1 MSGETTT
8 EHRVAPRHLAGGGD
22 PAWVTVPLHRA
33 FGWTPADDPLM
44 PRVILTSP
52 DRQTVLRLDPDPNRS
67 WWTLHHTGDR
77 DRPAWSV
84 AFDAQTPVECIA
96 ALTDAL
102 ASPLSSPA
110 RITHP
115 YDYLGQAGWV
125 RARDHDGFT
134 SPDGHCDIEHFV
146 SSSGNSRWY
155 VNTAVSGDPEGQIW
169 QAHLPGDT
177 PQHLVAAFVRALA
190 DPAPLVRDPQQLPT
204 RALARIRIQP
214 RRIPLPTVT
223 ALEQRTARLIQQHA
237 ASGTAGAARRPPI
250 PRQRRPR

>member
-1 MSGETTT
+1 MPAESTT
-8 EHRVAPRHLAGGGD
+8 EHLVAPRYLAGGGD
-22 PAWVTVPLHRA
+22 PAWITVPLHRA

-52 DRQTVLRLDPDPNRS
+52 DRQTVLRLAPDPNRS
-67 WWTLHHTGDR
+67 WWTLHHTGGQG
-77 DRPAWSV
+77 RPAWSM

-102 ASPLSSPA
+102 ASPPNRQA
-110 RITHP
+110 RATHP
-115 YDYLGQAGWV
+115 YDYLGQTGWR

-155 VNTAVSGDPEGQIW
+155 INTAISENPEGHIW
-169 QAHLPGDT
+169 RAHLHGET
-177 PQHLVAAFVRALA
+177 PPRLVDAFVRALA

-223 ALEQRTARLIQQHA
+223 ALEQRTARLLQQHA
-237 ASGTAGAARRPPI
+237 AADVASAAHRPPV
-250 PRQRRPR
+250 PKQRRPR

>member
-1 MSGETTT
+1 
-8 EHRVAPRHLAGGGD
+8 
-22 PAWVTVPLHRA
+22 
-33 FGWTPADDPLM
+33 M

-102 ASPLSSPA
+102 ASPRSSPA

-146 SSSGNSRWY
+146 SSSGNSKWY

-177 PQHLVAAFVRALA
+177 PPTPRCRLRSRARRPCAPGPRPAAAAHPRAGTHPHPAPA
-190 DPAPLVRDPQQLPT
+190 DPPPDGHRAGTTHCTPHPTTRRLRHRRRGTSAADSQAAPPSLNSPHR
-204 RALARIRIQP
+204 
-214 RRIPLPTVT
+214 
-223 ALEQRTARLIQQHA
+223 
-237 ASGTAGAARRPPI
+237 SGTASCPSPP
-250 PRQRRPR
+250 PVPPAPGTTWPSRS